1 MDIEAK
7 VKEILED
14 PEKRKEILAYEEL
27 DNTPKK
33 LIDSPHEIVFSVEAN
48 ILEQNSNHEN
58 IGSRLLHKRNFHMPV
73 PAQKDPEEYMEAFLK
88 HFETA
93 LVESAKQMKEDNIN
107 G

>member
-7 VKEILED
+7 IKDILAD
-14 PEKRKEILAYEEL
+14 PEKRKEIFAYQEL

-48 ILEQNSNHEN
+48 ILEQNNNHEN

-73 PAQKDPEEYMEAFLK
+73 PPQQDPAEYMEAFLK

-93 LVESAKQMKEDNIN
+93 LIESAKQMKKDNTN
-107 G
+107 A